1 MFVVLAAL
9 IVRPVA
15 FKYRSKRD
23 DPRWRA
29 QLERLSSR
37 VYGWT
42 GNHVGLSELSAADVR
57 RLRRERPPVV
67 EELRRDS
74 ITLAGRASTEILG
87 ATK

>member
-1 MFVVLAAL
+1 MVVSDSGFLGSGRESAH
-9 IVRPVA
+9 
-15 FKYRSKRD
+15 RS
-23 DPRWRA
+23 A
-29 QLERLSSR
+29 TSCSVSISCYL

-42 GNHVGLSELSAADVR
+42 GNHVGLSELSSADVR